1 MEDQENRATENEQ
14 VTQPA
19 EPEVDTSRDTDELKS
34 MIAAMNTQ
42 LDALKA
48 ELQKNEPAK
57 LPEADF
63 GAYFAEY
70 MFGKKNK

>member
-1 MEDQENRATENEQ
+1 MEDQENRSTENEQ
-14 VTQPA
+14 VTQHA

-34 MIAAMNTQ
+34 MIAAMSTQ

-48 ELQKNEPAK
+48 ELQKKEPAK

>member
-1 MEDQENRATENEQ
+1 MEDQENRATENAQ

-34 MIAAMNTQ
+34 MIAAMSTQ

-48 ELQKNEPAK
+48 ELQKKEPPK
-57 LPEADF
+57 QPEADF